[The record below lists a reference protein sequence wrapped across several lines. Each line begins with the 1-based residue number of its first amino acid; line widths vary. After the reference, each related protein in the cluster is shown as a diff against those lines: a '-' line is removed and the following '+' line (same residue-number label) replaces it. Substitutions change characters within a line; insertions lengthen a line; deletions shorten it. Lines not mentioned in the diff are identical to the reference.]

1 MQQTAAGM
9 IFVLVGPSGSGKD
22 TVLNWLRTRL
32 AGQADILFVRRI
44 VTRIS
49 DAHHEDH
56 ETMSEEAF
64 HQSRDS
70 GAFALNWRAHDL
82 HYAIP
87 VSVIDH
93 LDTGG
98 LAIVNGSRRT
108 LTKMEAVFAD
118 LQIIHLDVD
127 TAVLAERLAHRR
139 RDSDTSLTARLA
151 QGALKFKARTPVIH
165 VSNNGPV
172 EIAGRHILDLIE
184 SRRPGGPAR
193 INR

>member
-1 MQQTAAGM
+1 MQQTATGV

-22 TVLNWLRTRL
+22 TVLNWLHTRL
-32 AGQADILFVRRI
+32 AGQTDILFVRRI

-49 DAHHEDH
+49 DADHEDH

-64 HQSRDS
+64 HQARAS
-70 GAFALNWRAHDL
+70 GAFALHWRAHDL

-87 VSVIDH
+87 VSVINH
-93 LDTGG
+93 LNKGG

-108 LTKMEAVFAD
+108 LSEMEAAFNH

-127 TAVLAERLAHRR
+127 PAVLAERLAHRS
-139 RDSDTSLTARLA
+139 RDSDTSVTARLA
-151 QGALKFKARTPVIH
+151 QGALEFKARTPVIH

-172 EIAGRHILDLIE
+172 EAAGRHILDLIWAH
-184 SRRPGGPAR
+184 RPGRPPE
-193 INR
+193 N